1 MAKLGQQTTVT
12 LDQTLTLTPQLK
24 QALRVLGMSALE
36 LEAEVS
42 LALESNPMLERADE
56 QERPEASAENTAETS
71 QANGEDSNKA
81 EREVDLNTH
90 TELPDWRHDDDL
102 NHLNRSL
109 SAQSSSGG
117 EDLWLQQHVPST
129 SLREHLLW
137 QLDMSQF
144 NERQRAIGQCLIDA
158 IKPDGY
164 LGEPLPD
171 LAASLP
177 KDWQTSLT
185 ELTDV
190 LSMIQTFDPTGVG
203 AQNPSECLCIQLDS
217 LRRDTHAWASMFDA
231 PYQPALVDLA
241 ETIATEHLNLLARGE
256 VSLIKR
262 KLQVPSE
269 QLDQAIELLQQ
280 LNPKPGL
287 GFDETPPEYIEP
299 DVYVEKK
306 GHDWHVRPAR
316 HGAGLSISKHYQRMM
331 KERKSECY
339 EYLSG
344 QLQEAR
350 WLMKNIEARQDTV
363 TRVAQCLVQ
372 HQRGFFDHGPEAM
385 RPMVLRDVAAELEL
399 HESTISR
406 ATSRKF
412 LRCQRGTFEL
422 KYFFS
427 QGPSNSDDGDQTSS
441 TAIQAVISRLV
452 ASEDPRKPLSDS
464 KLVALL
470 DQEGIEVARRTV
482 AKYRDILGIASS
494 SERKRLS

>member
-36 LEAEVS
+36 LEAEVN
-42 LALESNPMLERADE
+42 LALESNPMLERTDE
-56 QERPEASAENTAETS
+56 QERPELANESSNEPNKEAS
-71 QANGEDSNKA
+71 QAEQ
-81 EREVDLNTH
+81 EVDLATH
-90 TELPDWRHDDDL
+90 TELPDWAHDDDL
-102 NHLNRSL
+102 NHLSRS
-109 SAQSSSGG
+109 SNTATSSSG

-129 SLREHLLW
+129 SLHEHLLW
-137 QLDMSQF
+137 QLNMSQL

-164 LGEPLPD
+164 LAEPLHD
-171 LAASLP
+171 LASTLP
-177 KDWQTSLT
+177 KDWQVSLS
-185 ELTDV
+185 ELNDV
-190 LSMIQTFDPTGVG
+190 LALVQAFDPTGVG
-203 AQNPSECLCIQLDS
+203 AQTPSECLCIQLNS
-217 LRRDTHAWASMFDA
+217 LRRDAHAWSALFDA
-231 PYQPALVDLA
+231 PHEPTLIDLA
-241 ETIATEHLNLLARGE
+241 ENLASNHLDLLAKGE
-256 VSLIKR
+256 LKAIKR
-262 KLQVPSE
+262 KLDVSE
-269 QLDQAIELLQQ
+269 EALNQAVDLLQH

-287 GFDETPPEYIEP
+287 GFDATPPEYIEP

-316 HGAGLSISKHYQRMM
+316 HGAGLSINQHYQRMM

-344 QLQEAR
+344 QMQEAR

-363 TRVAQCLVQ
+363 TRVAQCLVR

-385 RPMVLRDVAAELEL
+385 RPMVLRDVAEELEL

-427 QGPSNSDDGDQTSS
+427 QGPSNSDDGDKTSS

-452 ASEDPRKPLSDS
+452 ANEDPRKPLSDS

-482 AKYRDILGIASS
+482 AKYRDVLGIASS
-494 SERKRLS
+494 SERKRLN